1 MKIYGASGHGG
12 VILDALLVSG
22 KAVECFLDDV
32 PKREFQGLKV
42 YTPSSI
48 EENDDIVVAI
58 GDNTI
63 RKIVVGKLRK
73 VRFFN
78 VIHPKAIISDNVIFG
93 DGTVAMAGVVINQGT
108 KIGSHVILN
117 TNCSVD
123 HDCTIEDFVHVS
135 PGVTLCGGIAIG
147 QGTHIGAGATVL
159 PNIKIGENVIVGA
172 GAVVT
177 KDIPSGSKVI
187 GIPARLV

>member
-12 VILDALLVSG
+12 VILDALLTGGIV
-22 KAVECFLDDV
+22 VECFLDDI
-32 PKREFQGLKV
+32 PKLEFQGLKV

-48 EENDDIVVAI
+48 EETDDIVVAI

-63 RKIVVGKLRK
+63 RKRVVSDLKNI
-73 VRFFN
+73 RFFS
-78 VIHPKAIISDNVIFG
+78 VIHPKAIIADNVVYG
-93 DGTVAMAGVVINQGT
+93 DGTVVMAGVVVNQGT
-108 KIGSHVILN
+108 KIGCHVILN
-117 TNCSVD
+117 TRCSVD

-177 KDIPSGSKVI
+177 KDIPSESKVI
-187 GIPARLV
+187 GVPARLI

>member
-12 VILDALLVSG
+12 VILDALLTGGIV
-22 KAVECFLDDV
+22 VECFLDDA
-32 PKREFQGLKV
+32 PKLEFQGLKV

-48 EENDDIVVAI
+48 KENDNIVVAI

-63 RKIVVGKLRK
+63 RKRVVKKLDK
-73 VRFFN
+73 VSFFN
-78 VIHPKAIISDNVIFG
+78 VIHPKAIISDNVVFG
-93 DGTVAMAGVVINQGT
+93 DGAVVMAGVVVNQGA

-117 TNCSVD
+117 TKCSVD
-123 HDCTIEDFVHVS
+123 HDCVIEDFVHVS
-135 PGVTLCGGIAIG
+135 PGVTLCGGISIG

-159 PNIKIGENVIVGA
+159 PNINIGENVIVGA

-177 KDIPSGSKVI
+177 KDIPSESKVI
-187 GIPARLV
+187 GVPARLV

>member
-12 VILDALLVSG
+12 VLLDALLVLG
-22 KAVECFLDDV
+22 KAIECFIDDA
-32 PKREFQGLKV
+32 PKLEFQGMKV
-42 YTPSSI
+42 YAPTSI
-48 EENDDIVVAI
+48 EENDSIIVAI
-58 GDNTI
+58 GNNTI
-63 RKIVVGKLRK
+63 RKRVVGKLKK

-78 VIHPKAIISDNVIFG
+78 VIHPSAIISTNVVLG
-93 DGTVAMAGVVINQGT
+93 NGTVVMAGVVVNQGS

-123 HDCTIEDFVHVS
+123 HDCIIEDFAHVS
-135 PGVTLCGGIAIG
+135 PGVTLCGGISIG

-159 PNIKIGENVIVGA
+159 PNIKIGENVLVGA
-172 GAVVT
+172 GAVVN
-177 KDIPSGSKVI
+177 KDIPSESKVI

>member
-12 VILDALLVSG
+12 VILDALLASREF
-22 KAVECFLDDV
+22 VECFLDDL
-32 PKREFQGLKV
+32 PKLEFQGLEV
-42 YTPSSI
+42 HNPSSI
-48 EENDDIVVAI
+48 LKNDSIVVAI

-63 RKIVVGKLRK
+63 RRIVVSKLK
-73 VRFFN
+73 NVRFLN
-78 VIHPKAIISDNVIFG
+78 VIHPKACISDNVVFG
-93 DGTVAMAGVVINQGT
+93 NGTVAMAGVVVNQGS

-123 HDCTIEDFVHVS
+123 HDCKIEDFVHVS
-135 PGVTLCGGIAIG
+135 PGVTLCGGISIG

-159 PNIKIGENVIVGA
+159 PNIQIGENVIVGA
-172 GAVVT
+172 GAIVT
-177 KDIPSGSKVI
+177 KDIPSETKVI

>member
-12 VILDALLVSG
+12 VILDALLSG
-22 KAVECFLDDV
+22 GIVVECFLDDA
-32 PKREFQGLKV
+32 PKLEFQGLKV

-48 EENDDIVVAI
+48 EETDDIVVAI

-63 RKIVVGKLRK
+63 RKRVVSDLKNI
-73 VRFFN
+73 RFFS
-78 VIHPKAIISDNVIFG
+78 VIHPKAIIADKVVYG
-93 DGTVAMAGVVINQGT
+93 DGTVVMDGVVVNQGA

-117 TNCSVD
+117 TKSSVD
-123 HDCTIEDFVHVS
+123 HDCVIEDFVHVS
-135 PGVTLCGGIAIG
+135 PGVTLCGGISIG

-177 KDIPSGSKVI
+177 KDIPSESKVI
-187 GIPARLV
+187 GVPARLI

>member
-12 VILDALLVSG
+12 VILDALLSG
-22 KAVECFLDDV
+22 GIVVECFLDDA
-32 PKREFQGLKV
+32 PKLEFQGLKV
-42 YTPSSI
+42 FTPSSI
-48 EENDDIVVAI
+48 KENDNIVVAI

-63 RKIVVGKLRK
+63 RKRVVSDLKNI
-73 VRFFN
+73 RFIS
-78 VIHPKAIISDNVIFG
+78 VIHPKAIIADNVVYG
-93 DGTVAMAGVVINQGT
+93 NGTVVMAGVVVNQGA

-117 TNCSVD
+117 TKSSVD
-123 HDCTIEDFVHVS
+123 HDCVIEDFVHVS
-135 PGVTLCGGIAIG
+135 PGVTLCGGISIG

-177 KDIPSGSKVI
+177 KDIPSESRVLGV
-187 GIPARLV
+187 PARLI

>member
-22 KAVECFLDDV
+22 KAVECFLDDA
-32 PKREFQGLKV
+32 PKLEFQGLKV
-42 YTPSSI
+42 YSPSSI
-48 EENDDIVVAI
+48 EDNDDIVVAI
-58 GDNTI
+58 GDNAI
-63 RKIVVGKLRK
+63 RKIVVGKLKK

-78 VIHPKAIISDNVIFG
+78 VFHPKAIISDTVIFG

-123 HDCTIEDFVHVS
+123 HDCIIEDFVHVS
-135 PGVTLCGGIAIG
+135 PGATLCGGIKVGEAT
-147 QGTHIGAGATVL
+147 QIGAGATIL
-159 PNIKIGENVIVGA
+159 PNVVIGKNVVIGA
-172 GAVVT
+172 GAVVIKDVASNT
-177 KDIPSGSKVI
+177 KVAGVPS
-187 GIPARLV
+187 RLI